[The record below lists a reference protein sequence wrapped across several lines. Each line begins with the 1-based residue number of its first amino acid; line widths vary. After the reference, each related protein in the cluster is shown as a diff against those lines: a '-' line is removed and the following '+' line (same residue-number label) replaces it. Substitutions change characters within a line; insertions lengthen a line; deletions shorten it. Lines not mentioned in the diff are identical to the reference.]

1 MKRIILAVLF
11 ILSVSQAKE
20 KMVLLNIQMH
30 GCIWCAKM
38 QREVFDNPKVLVKLK
53 KRFKVIVL
61 NRDEDVGKIP
71 SFLHPRYFP
80 TTYILTPDMKKV
92 DDELPGYMSAKQ
104 LFYYFDID

>member
-1 MKRIILAVLF
+1 MKTIILAVLF

-30 GCIWCAKM
+30 GCGWCAKM
-38 QREVFDNPKVLVKLK
+38 QREVFDNPKVLAKLK

-104 LFYYFDID
+104 LFYYFDIE

>member
-30 GCIWCAKM
+30 GCGWCAKM
-38 QREVFDNPKVLVKLK
+38 QRDVFDNHEVLAKLK
-53 KRFKVIVL
+53 ERFKVIVL
-61 NRDEDVGKIP
+61 NRDENIGKIP

-80 TTYILTPDMKKV
+80 TTYILTPDMKKI
-92 DDELPGYMSAKQ
+92 DDELPGYMSAKL
-104 LFYYFDID
+104 LFYYFDIE